1 VEREDSEENVRSG
14 EEYDEMAGVAGTEGE
29 GEEARTA
36 AGKASVSIDCRGS
49 SIGICCGFGFR
60 LECWIGVA
68 AWSLGMF
75 VTLTCGGLCAT
86 KSMLP
91 RLSGLY
97 SKLMK
102 GRRFNETCRIDGRE
116 SLFGQKGGSRL
127 TGASRGLR
135 VNGRPQR
142 DVFFD

>member
-1 VEREDSEENVRSG
+1 MYPWRRDEVDTDDLASAEVADEVEREDSEENVRSG

-97 SKLMK
+97 KQI
-102 GRRFNETCRIDGRE
+102 NERTE
-116 SLFGQKGGSRL
+116 
-127 TGASRGLR
+127 
-135 VNGRPQR
+135 V
-142 DVFFD
+142 

>member
-1 VEREDSEENVRSG
+1 MYPWRRDEVDTDDLASAEVADEVEREDSEENVRSG

-86 KSMLP
+86 KSMFL

-97 SKLMK
+97 KQI
-102 GRRFNETCRIDGRE
+102 NERTE
-116 SLFGQKGGSRL
+116 
-127 TGASRGLR
+127 
-135 VNGRPQR
+135 V
-142 DVFFD
+142 